1 MAMPIW
7 VVPQQPAIAIF
18 VATLATV
25 LALAAPARAG
35 MEEDR
40 SAFAAFSQTENFRRV
55 AGLPA
60 VNMAI
65 EIKYDPAAD
74 DGATREALAALAA
87 EDARAAADLADS
99 VITRRRQQPQSP
111 AWAFQVVK

>member
-7 VVPQQPAIAIF
+7 VVPRQQAIAIF

-55 AGLPA
+55 AVCRLNGT
-60 VNMAI
+60 
-65 EIKYDPAAD
+65 EAA
-74 DGATREALAALAA
+74 
-87 EDARAAADLADS
+87 S
-99 VITRRRQQPQSP
+99 
-111 AWAFQVVK
+111 